1 MESEPSKYLQVI
13 EPKRVFVVQVEP
25 LKEGLKLSN
34 VQIVFGDPKDVVV
47 ESRHDVVVVALKKM
61 QVMTSQLTKVAGLRS

>member
-25 LKEGLKLSN
+25 LKEGLELSN

-47 ESRHDVVVVALKKM
+47 E
-61 QVMTSQLTKVAGLRS
+61 